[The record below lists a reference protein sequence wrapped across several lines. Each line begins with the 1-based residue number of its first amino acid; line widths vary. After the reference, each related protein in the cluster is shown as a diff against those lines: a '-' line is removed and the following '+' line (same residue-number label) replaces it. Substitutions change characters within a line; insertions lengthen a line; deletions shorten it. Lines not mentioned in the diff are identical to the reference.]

1 MNITVIVGVFPMISM
16 TGFAYREWAGE
27 DISLSVDIKGYNS
40 RFLEL
45 QIYLPPWLSYM
56 EPKVRGIIGGIC
68 GRGKVE
74 VAIRIKE
81 VNVPLNVTVNTN
93 AARAYKEALSVLAAD
108 LGIDASLSVP
118 VLMGMEGVL
127 DVEKKHDEQRYWNVI
142 EPLLQ
147 ETASLFQA
155 ERVREGKHT
164 EEDILNSISVIE
176 SALQTV
182 SSHIGEIENSIKEN
196 IKARF
201 KEISGDTIDENRVLA
216 ETAVLL
222 MKYTIS
228 EEVSRLSS
236 HLAEFRAETAKNERP
251 GKKLDFL
258 CQEINREIN
267 TIGSKSAIL
276 EVSRAVVEMKESLE
290 NVREQLRNVE

>member
-1 MNITVIVGVFPMISM
+1 MISM

-27 DISLSVDIKGYNS
+27 DISLAIEIKGYNN

-45 QIYLPPWLSYM
+45 QVNLPPWLVCM
-56 EPKVRGIIGGIC
+56 EPKVRALMGSIC

-74 VAIRIKE
+74 VWIRVKE
-81 VNVPLNVTVNTN
+81 INAPLDVTVNTH
-93 AARAYKEALSVLAAD
+93 AARAYKDALSALAAD
-108 LGIDASLSVP
+108 LGIDSQLSVAT
-118 VLMGMEGVL
+118 LIGMEGVL
-127 DVEKKHDEQRYWNVI
+127 EAEKKRDEGRYWNVI
-142 EPLLQ
+142 EPVLKEAAGIFQ
-147 ETASLFQA
+147 E
-155 ERVREGKHT
+155 ERIREGKHT
-164 EEDILNSISVIE
+164 EEDILNAIGKIE

-182 SSHIGEIENSIKEN
+182 ATHIPALENSIKEN
-196 IKARF
+196 IKTRF
-201 KEISGDTIDENRVLA
+201 KELVGDGLSGGVIDDNRILA

-228 EEVSRLSS
+228 EEISRLSS
-236 HLAEFRAETAKNERP
+236 HLAEFRTEVAKNERP

-276 EVSRAVVEMKESLE
+276 EVSRAVVDMKESLE
-290 NVREQLRNVE
+290 NIREQLRNVE

>member
-1 MNITVIVGVFPMISM
+1 M
-16 TGFAYREWAGE
+16 TGFAYREWTGE
-27 DISLSVDIKGYNS
+27 NISLSVEIKGCNN

-45 QIYLPPWLSYM
+45 QVYLPPWLSYM
-56 EPKVRGIIGGIC
+56 EPKVREIISGVC

-74 VAIRIKE
+74 TTIRIKE
-81 VNVPLNVTVNTN
+81 TNAPLNVTVNSS
-93 AARAYKEALSVLAAD
+93 AARAYMEALSALAAD
-108 LGIDASLSVP
+108 LGIDAHLNVP
-118 VLMGMEGVL
+118 VLIGMEGVL
-127 DVEKKHDEQRYWNVI
+127 ETEKIRDEQRYWKVI
-142 EPLLQ
+142 EPILR

-155 ERVREGKHT
+155 ERLREGKHT
-164 EEDILNSISVIE
+164 QEDILNAISAIE
-176 SALQTV
+176 SALQIV
-182 SSHIGEIENSIKEN
+182 ASHIGELENSIKEN
-196 IKARF
+196 IKTRF
-201 KEISGDTIDENRVLA
+201 EEISGGAIDENRILA

-236 HLAEFRAETAKNERP
+236 HLAEFRAEAARNERP

-276 EVSRAVVEMKESLE
+276 EVNRAVVEMKESLE

>member
-1 MNITVIVGVFPMISM
+1 MISM

-27 DISLSVDIKGYNS
+27 DISLAIEIKGYNS

-45 QIYLPPWLSYM
+45 QINLPPWLACM
-56 EPKVRGIIGGIC
+56 EPKVRALMGSVC

-74 VAIRIKE
+74 VWIRVKE
-81 VNVPLNVTVNTN
+81 INAPLNVTVNTN
-93 AARAYKEALSVLAAD
+93 AARGYMNALSSLAAD
-108 LGIDASLSVP
+108 LGIDPQLSVST
-118 VLMGMEGVL
+118 LISMEGVL
-127 DVEKKHDEQRYWNVI
+127 DVEKKRDEGRYWDVI
-142 EPLLQ
+142 EPVLKEAAGIFQ
-147 ETASLFQA
+147 E
-155 ERVREGKHT
+155 ERIREGKHT
-164 EEDILNSISVIE
+164 EEDILNSINNIE

-182 SSHIGEIENSIKEN
+182 SSHIPTIENSIKEN
-196 IKARF
+196 IKTRF
-201 KEISGDTIDENRVLA
+201 RELAGDGASGLIDENRILA

-228 EEVSRLSS
+228 EEIARLSS

>member
-1 MNITVIVGVFPMISM
+1 MISM

-27 DISLSVDIKGYNS
+27 DVSLSIEIKGYNN

-45 QIYLPPWLSYM
+45 QINLPPWLACM
-56 EPKVRGIIGGIC
+56 EPQVRSLMGSVC

-74 VAIRIKE
+74 VWIRVKE
-81 VNVPLNVTVNTN
+81 INAPLDVTVNTH
-93 AARAYKEALSVLAAD
+93 AARAYMNALSALAAD
-108 LGIDASLSVP
+108 LGIDTHINLST
-118 VLMGMEGVL
+118 LIGMEGVL
-127 DVEKKHDEQRYWNVI
+127 EVDKKRDEGRYWNLI
-142 EPLLQ
+142 EPVLK
-147 ETASLFQA
+147 EAAAIFKE
-155 ERVREGKHT
+155 ERIREGKHT
-164 EEDILNSISVIE
+164 EEDILNAISKIE
-176 SALQTV
+176 SSLQAISAHIPAL
-182 SSHIGEIENSIKEN
+182 ENAITEN
-196 IKARF
+196 IKTRF
-201 KEISGDTIDENRVLA
+201 KELVSKELASDSVIDDNRILA

-228 EEVSRLSS
+228 EEISRLSS
-236 HLAEFRAETAKNERP
+236 HLAEFRAEAAKNERP

-276 EVSRAVVEMKESLE
+276 EVSRAVVDMKESLE